1 MLLTY
6 SECIDKYGSDYRLKK
21 EILSGNIFMK
31 EKGIYSTRRN
41 ISDIEVIMS
50 KYPKAV
56 FTDKSAYY
64 YHSLTDVIPD
74 YFHLATKREDSRI
87 RDSRVKQSFLKDEI
101 FDGEIWAMAIPQEF
115 VFLAGEIK
123 AWQDKYG
130 GIDSEAMSPF
140 QSESFGGYS
149 YSKGGSSVSN
159 RASSVTTWS
168 NTFASRLNKWR
179 KIR

>member
-1 MLLTY
+1 MLLRY
-6 SECIDKYGSDYRLKK
+6 NECIDKYGSDYRLKK

-74 YFHLATKREDSRI
+74 YFHLGTKREDSRI

-101 FDGEIWAMAIPQEF
+101 
-115 VFLAGEIK
+115 
-123 AWQDKYG
+123 
-130 GIDSEAMSPF
+130 
-140 QSESFGGYS
+140 
-149 YSKGGSSVSN
+149 
-159 RASSVTTWS
+159 WS
-168 NTFASRLNKWR
+168 
-179 KIR
+179 